1 MYPASDNRGPQNSAK
16 SVGSKAAQSALR
28 LSDTEKGITAKIE
41 KDNYVRISL
50 EEEQEETEGN
60 RKGRKKREE
69 VEWKRE
75 KDPQSVLEKSG
86 VCLPEKKN

>member
-1 MYPASDNRGPQNSAK
+1 MSDREEG
-16 SVGSKAAQSALR
+16 V
-28 LSDTEKGITAKIE
+28 TAKIE
-41 KDNYVRISL
+41 KDNYVRIAL

-75 KDPQSVLEKSG
+75 KTLKAFWRSEVFAYL
-86 VCLPEKKN
+86 EKKN

>member
-1 MYPASDNRGPQNSAK
+1 MSDREEG
-16 SVGSKAAQSALR
+16 V
-28 LSDTEKGITAKIE
+28 TAKIE
-41 KDNYVRISL
+41 KDNYVRIAS

-75 KDPQSVLEKSG
+75 KTLKAFWRSEVFAY
-86 VCLPEKKN
+86 PEKKN